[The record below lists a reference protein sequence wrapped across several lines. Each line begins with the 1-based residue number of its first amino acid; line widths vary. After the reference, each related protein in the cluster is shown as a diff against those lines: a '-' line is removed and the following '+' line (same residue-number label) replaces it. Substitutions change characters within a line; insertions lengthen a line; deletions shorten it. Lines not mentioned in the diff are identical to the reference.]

1 MAENKTLPL
10 KHGGT
15 HLAYITDEEEKI
27 LRDLF
32 HSKETDPEVKYFN
45 GVPVLEGE
53 QQEMEEQAAAQKL
66 YNKQKAAGWQR
77 VPTEG
82 GGSEWVPPTTKK
94 AAPKKA
100 VVDTSGWKGVSYET
114 WKDTGQYPDGTKFNP
129 KDKELPGYYENYKAA
144 VTEANES
151 GNIAHKKEIERQH
164 GQIDTGTATESEKK
178 GYVEY
183 VLGNPDLRENAEALG
198 LTQQEMAE
206 FGQIHFE
213 TFGVGQY
220 IYDAASN
227 MGVYNRNL
235 EDRANY
241 LRGAAELSVSDPEAF
256 KRTLNISD
264 SEFQKIIRDYGSAT
278 NWLYQGGDTSRMWE
292 ARDTIATDFG
302 GSPWDLAN
310 FNAIGWN
317 MDPDNPYAR
326 AIRAGT
332 IDVAEDVGQLLDTGN
347 VNFLQDR
354 YEDNYRANDFPGD
367 WVTDGV
373 WTGPP
378 DLGEYWNA
386 ISTAVRDPNTGEISS
401 TIPSTD
407 WTTYGTTGGGGGGI
421 LAPWVDPNI
430 SGSPSTAGLL
440 EYRPWEADY
449 WATYLPEQMDQITMG
464 APVVE
469 PSMAYQPGEFR
480 DPATWRA
487 VLDAPG
493 DLMERIPAGGWVNDP
508 ARWPSS
514 ASPWAFTSPGGGT
527 NIAQNMW
534 GAPSL
539 SSADAQK
546 WAGLLADL
554 DASPAIDTSTQSLLG
569 V

>member
-1 MAENKTLPL
+1 
-10 KHGGT
+10 
-15 HLAYITDEEEKI
+15 
-27 LRDLF
+27 
-32 HSKETDPEVKYFN
+32 
-45 GVPVLEGE
+45 
-53 QQEMEEQAAAQKL
+53 
-66 YNKQKAAGWQR
+66 
-77 VPTEG
+77 
-82 GGSEWVPPTTKK
+82 
-94 AAPKKA
+94 
-100 VVDTSGWKGVSYET
+100 
-114 WKDTGQYPDGTKFNP
+114 
-129 KDKELPGYYENYKAA
+129 
-144 VTEANES
+144 
-151 GNIAHKKEIERQH
+151 
-164 GQIDTGTATESEKK
+164 
-178 GYVEY
+178 
-183 VLGNPDLRENAEALG
+183 
-198 LTQQEMAE
+198 MAE

-227 MGVYNRNL
+227 MGVYNRNV

-241 LRGAAELSVSDPEAF
+241 LKGAAELSISDPEAF

-264 SEFQKIIRDYGSAT
+264 SDFQKIIRDYGSAT

-292 ARDTIATDFG
+292 ARDAIATDFG

-378 DLGEYWNA
+378 DLGEYWKA

-401 TIPSTD
+401 LIPSTD
-407 WTTYGTTGGGGGGI
+407 WTNFANNSGGGGGAYG
-421 LAPWVDPNI
+421 PWVDPNI
-430 SGSPSTAGLL
+430 SGSPSTASML
-440 EYRPWEADY
+440 EFRPWEADY
-449 WATYLPEQMDQITMG
+449 WATHLPQQMDQISMG

-469 PSMAYQPGEFR
+469 PSMAYLPGEFR
-480 DPATWRA
+480 DPATWAR
-487 VLDAPG
+487 
-493 DLMERIPAGGWVNDP
+493 MEDDWGGHIPEGAWVNNP
-508 ARWPSS
+508 ANWPSS
-514 ASPWAFTSPGGGT
+514 GNPWVFTAPGGGT
-527 NIAQNMW
+527 SIAQSTWN
-534 GAPSL
+534 APSL
-539 SSADAQK
+539 SADDAQK
-546 WAGLLADL
+546 WGGLLADL
-554 DASPAIDTSTQSLLG
+554 DTSPAIDTSIQTLLG